1 MILSV
6 CHLGPTPYREA
17 LALQE
22 GLVSARASG
31 TTGDWLL
38 YPDHSPVLTI
48 GRGGNPE
55 SLIADAATLKG
66 RGIELFEV
74 ARGGDVTWHGPGQLV
89 GYLIADLS
97 RHGRDLHRFLR
108 DLEQSLIDA
117 LAAFGVAGE
126 RVAGRTGVWVEG
138 EKIASIGVAVRR
150 WVSYHGFALNVAPDL
165 GFFDLIHPCGLR
177 GIHMTSLARRLEEK
191 APTLAEAR
199 ERVAVAVAAAMGY
212 EGLAWK
218 DPAQARRLAEEA
230 AGESGPRAEAHA
242 G

>member
-108 DLEQSLIDA
+108 DLEQSLIEEPQVRSDVKREA
-117 LAAFGVAGE
+117 MIIMASRLTSLRTWGSSILSTLAGCA
-126 RVAGRTGVWVEG
+126 
-138 EKIASIGVAVRR
+138 ASI
-150 WVSYHGFALNVAPDL
+150 
-165 GFFDLIHPCGLR
+165 
-177 GIHMTSLARRLEEK
+177 
-191 APTLAEAR
+191 
-199 ERVAVAVAAAMGY
+199 
-212 EGLAWK
+212 
-218 DPAQARRLAEEA
+218 
-230 AGESGPRAEAHA
+230 
-242 G
+242 